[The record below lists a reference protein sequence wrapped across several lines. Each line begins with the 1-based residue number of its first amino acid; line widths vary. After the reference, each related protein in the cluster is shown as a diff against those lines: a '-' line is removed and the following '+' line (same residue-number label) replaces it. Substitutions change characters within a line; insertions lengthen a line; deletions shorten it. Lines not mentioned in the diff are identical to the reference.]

1 MDVFPDKE
9 THFLLSSTS
18 FSFLLSYAHPIG
30 LPLGLRSSKHGV
42 ETPHTVI
49 TDEGAVRLC
58 AA

>member
-9 THFLLSSTS
+9 IHFLLSSTS

-49 TDEGAVRLC
+49 TDESA
-58 AA
+58 

>member
-9 THFLLSSTS
+9 IHFLLSSTS
-18 FSFLLSYAHPIG
+18 FSFLRELAHPIG

-49 TDEGAVRLC
+49 TDEGARLGC